1 MNGVGDVCD
10 TSRDRDNDG
19 VQDGWDNCELVPNS
33 DQLNTDGDAYGQSL
47 QLRMSAFAMY
57 VLNILSCIAGDA
69 CDDDDDNDGVQDARD
84 NCPKVKNNAQSDS
97 NGMCMHTLHATGSPR
112 CLVLCN
118 Q

>member
-1 MNGVGDVCD
+1 MVMPMVSPFNYLCRITNVLPAVH
-10 TSRDRDNDG
+10 
-19 VQDGWDNCELVPNS
+19 WL
-33 DQLNTDGDAYGQSL
+33 
-47 QLRMSAFAMY
+47 AFAMD

-69 CDDDDDNDGVQDARD
+69 CDDDDDNDGVEDARD